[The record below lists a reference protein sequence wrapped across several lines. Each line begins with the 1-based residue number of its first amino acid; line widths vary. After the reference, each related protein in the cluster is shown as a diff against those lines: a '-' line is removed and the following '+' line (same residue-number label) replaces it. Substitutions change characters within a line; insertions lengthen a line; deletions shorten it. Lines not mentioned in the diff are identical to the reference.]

1 MSTEENKNTNEGI
14 DHEDATSIV
23 PVDTDYEVGQDNIE
37 VLGLDVHNPVF
48 ILGASFT
55 LIFAATV
62 LMFPEQSSEWI
73 LDLRNT
79 ILEKFDWFFSI
90 SVSFITLFIAM
101 LIISP
106 FGKIRLGGEGA
117 LPDFSFVSWVC
128 MLFAAGVGIG
138 MTFYGAAEPLGYF
151 TDYYGTPLDVEP
163 LTDEAYRLAF
173 SATLYHWGWGA
184 WSVYALMGLSIA
196 FFTYNWHLP
205 LTIRSIFFPLLGE
218 RIWGWPGHVIDVL
231 AVVAT
236 LFGLATSLGIGAQQ
250 ASSGLEFLF
259 GIPATIQVQTLIIS
273 GITAI
278 AIFSVIRG
286 LDKGVRIL
294 SNINITMAA
303 VLLLFV
309 ILAGPTFQILSSF
322 GPNLVNY
329 VADMVPLS
337 DWRERSDISWFHDW
351 TIFYWAWWISWSPFV
366 GMFIA
371 RISRGRTIREFLIV
385 VMMAPLLIS
394 VVWFSSF
401 GTTAIDQFSNDVGA
415 LPAGISDF
423 SLVLFQMLAEMVFPF
438 VSSLFALI
446 LLVIFFVT
454 SSDSGSLVIDSIT
467 AGGKLH
473 APTPQRIFWAIIEG
487 LLAIVLLVGGGASAL
502 GALQAGAISSALPF
516 TVVLL
521 LASLSLL
528 RGLYLELYHLRETQK
543 SELEETEVS

>member
-1 MSTEENKNTNEGI
+1 
-14 DHEDATSIV
+14 
-23 PVDTDYEVGQDNIE
+23 
-37 VLGLDVHNPVF
+37 
-48 ILGASFT
+48 
-55 LIFAATV
+55 
-62 LMFPEQSSEWI
+62 
-73 LDLRNT
+73 
-79 ILEKFDWFFSI
+79 
-90 SVSFITLFIAM
+90 
-101 LIISP
+101 
-106 FGKIRLGGEGA
+106 
-117 LPDFSFVSWVC
+117 
-128 MLFAAGVGIG
+128 
-138 MTFYGAAEPLGYF
+138 
-151 TDYYGTPLDVEP
+151 
-163 LTDEAYRLAF
+163 
-173 SATLYHWGWGA
+173 
-184 WSVYALMGLSIA
+184 
-196 FFTYNWHLP
+196 
-205 LTIRSIFFPLLGE
+205 
-218 RIWGWPGHVIDVL
+218 
-231 AVVAT
+231 
-236 LFGLATSLGIGAQQ
+236 
-250 ASSGLEFLF
+250 
-259 GIPATIQVQTLIIS
+259 
-273 GITAI
+273 
-278 AIFSVIRG
+278 
-286 LDKGVRIL
+286 
-294 SNINITMAA
+294 
-303 VLLLFV
+303 
-309 ILAGPTFQILSSF
+309 
-322 GPNLVNY
+322 
-329 VADMVPLS
+329 
-337 DWRERSDISWFHDW
+337 
-351 TIFYWAWWISWSPFV
+351 
-366 GMFIA
+366 MFIA